1 MNTAVMIVA
10 HPDDCVIFGWSFMQH
25 HPRLAWSIVYLTH
38 DANSARGTEFRRFW
52 NQRRVP
58 TTFLGFRD
66 DWQDQEQQ
74 TLHHWNRVD
83 AAGACWEAVRDA
95 DLVLTH
101 DARGDYG
108 HIHHQVVYE
117 SVCRHSRLV
126 TFAPPGQGT
135 HHYVLPPGSW
145 HDQELPQHAA
155 IIHGFHQGTHSNSY
169 RMADLTAR
177 WLEEQQCI

>member
-10 HPDDCVIFGWSFMQH
+10 HPDDCVIFGWSFMHH
-25 HPRLAWSIVYLTH
+25 HPRLAWSIVYLTY
-38 DANSARGTEFRRFW
+38 DADHERGAEFRRFW

-66 DWQDQEQQ
+66 DFLDQERQA
-74 TLHHWNRVD
+74 LHHWNRVD

-101 DARGDYG
+101 SAQGDYG

-117 SVCRHSRLV
+117 SVCQHPRLV
-126 TFAPPGQGT
+126 TFAPPAQGT
-135 HHYVLPPGSW
+135 HHYELPLGLWQP
-145 HDQELPQHAA
+145 QELPRHAL
-155 IIHGFHQGTHSNSY
+155 IIQGFHVNTHRNSY
-169 RMADLTAR
+169 DVGELTAR
-177 WLEEQQCI
+177 WLEEQSCI